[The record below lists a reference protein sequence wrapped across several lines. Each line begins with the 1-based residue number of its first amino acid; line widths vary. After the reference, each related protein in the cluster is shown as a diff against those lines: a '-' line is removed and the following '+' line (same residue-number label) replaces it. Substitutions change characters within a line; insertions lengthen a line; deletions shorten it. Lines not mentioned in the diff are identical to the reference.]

1 MLPHGVYPS
10 ALLFLEVPPEEV
22 DVNVHPAKTEVR
34 FRRSGAVADVLRD
47 AVRAALVANGYLRA
61 EETAVGYTGAG
72 GSGASVYENAA
83 TSTPPPY
90 EQTVGAGD
98 NASAMLEDATP
109 RQEAIEFGWTPAPDE
124 SLPGSAAPEE
134 WQPPSASALEAGAR
148 SASLA
153 PASDARV
160 TSGPRDA
167 DESRADFRREDE
179 GQPDFRQARAGGV
192 ALPPINSAAGLVRE
206 EEVESLRPNIRPLG
220 QFEESFI
227 LATDAEGLL
236 LIDQHAAHERVLFDK
251 YRRLEE
257 SRRPDSQSLLVP
269 ETFDLTPAQAASF
282 DEVSDELERLGFSLM
297 RLSGRT
303 VAVRA
308 VPADLPP
315 GEARNLLAEILDT
328 VDAEKRGRA
337 RETLRDE
344 IAASLACHAAI
355 KINMPLTQEKMRW
368 LIDRLL
374 LTSSPTTCPH
384 GRPAILR
391 LTKRDLERGFHRP

>member
-10 ALLFLEVPPEEV
+10 ALLFLEVPPDEV

-34 FRRSGAVADVLRD
+34 FRRAAAVADVLRE
-47 AVRAALVANGYLRA
+47 AVRASLAAGGYLRA
-61 EETAVGYTGAG
+61 EELSGGHADAG
-72 GSGASVYENAA
+72 GFGANVYENAA
-83 TSTPPPY
+83 ALTPPY
-90 EQTVGAGD
+90 EQTFGAED
-98 NASAMLEDATP
+98 NSPARLEDVAP
-109 RQEAIEFGWTPAPDE
+109 RQEAIEFGWTPAPGE
-124 SLPGSAAPEE
+124 SLPGGAAPEE
-134 WQPPSASALEAGAR
+134 WQPPSVSALDAVAR
-148 SASLA
+148 SAVPA
-153 PASDARV
+153 PSPDARA
-160 TSGPRDA
+160 TSGSQARDA
-167 DESRADFRREDE
+167 FESGADVRREDE
-179 GQPDFRQARAGGV
+179 SRSDSRQAGSV
-192 ALPPINSAAGLVRE
+192 TLPPINSAAGLVRE

-220 QFEESFI
+220 QLEESFI

-282 DEVSDELERLGFSLM
+282 DEVADELERLGFSLT

-315 GEARNLLAEILDT
+315 AEARNLLAEILDT

-355 KINMPLTQEKMRW
+355 KINMPLTHEKMRW